1 LASANVRLEKQARE
15 LALVQEKLARILD
28 SAPQA
33 ASDVEGWA
41 VAMAGEVRRALGAL
55 ELGVFALRGSAFE
68 ALSSDG
74 DGIPPPDPLKLEA
87 TASGEIPLV
96 APNQRTTI
104 PLKGPTGQLYGALV
118 ILLPRAL
125 KEDERR
131 LLVGFAQQLGGALE
145 MKRLRS
151 DLHAA
156 AASRAA
162 SLREYHERGIAT
174 LQICGA
180 CSRCFDHTATVCTLC
195 GGELHSPRAV
205 PFKLLDRYR
214 FENLLGQG
222 GMGMVLAARDE
233 RLERDVAIKLIKPDQ
248 LADDRTRVRFEQEA
262 RTIARIA
269 HRNVVA
275 VFDSGELEDGT
286 AYLVME
292 RLEGCD
298 LASLIALAGPGRP
311 EEVAA
316 LVRQTSAALSAAHGE
331 GIIHRDI
338 KPQNIFREATA
349 GPRLAFKVLDFGL
362 AKSLGAEG
370 GLTLTGTV
378 VGTPAYMSPEQVR
391 GSVLDA
397 RTDLYSL
404 AVVVYEALT
413 GARLVDTDDIG
424 SAFLTVATSVPL
436 APSALAAGLSKEVDA
451 LLLAALEKDRE
462 RRPHDIAAWGEA
474 LGAALEA
481 SGDAATTTAGWVA
494 GSLIAFD

>member
-1 LASANVRLEKQARE
+1 
-15 LALVQEKLARILD
+15 
-28 SAPQA
+28 
-33 ASDVEGWA
+33 
-41 VAMAGEVRRALGAL
+41 M
-55 ELGVFALRGSAFE
+55 
-68 ALSSDG
+68 
-74 DGIPPPDPLKLEA
+74 
-87 TASGEIPLV
+87 
-96 APNQRTTI
+96 
-104 PLKGPTGQLYGALV
+104 
-118 ILLPRAL
+118 
-125 KEDERR
+125 
-131 LLVGFAQQLGGALE
+131 GFAQQLGAALE

-162 SLREYHERGIAT
+162 SLREYHDRGIAT
-174 LQICGA
+174 LQVCGS

-195 GGELHSPRAV
+195 GGELHAPRAV
-205 PFKLLDRYR
+205 PYKLLDRYR

-262 RTIARIA
+262 RTIARIS

-298 LASLIALAGPGRP
+298 LASLIALAGRGRP

-316 LVRQTSAALSAAHGE
+316 LVRQSAAALSAAHRE

-338 KPQNIFREATA
+338 KPQNIFREAAA
-349 GPRLAFKVLDFGL
+349 GSRLAFKVLDFGL

-391 GSVLDA
+391 GSVLDV
-397 RTDLYSL
+397 RTDVYSL

-413 GARLVDTDDIG
+413 GTRLVDTDDIG
-424 SAFLTVATSVPL
+424 SAFLTVATSIPL
-436 APSALAAGLSKEVDA
+436 PPSAIVTGIPDEVDA
-451 LLLAALEKDRE
+451 LLLAALEKDPAK
-462 RRPHDIAAWGEA
+462 RPHDIAAWGEA
-474 LGAALEA
+474 LGAALERHA
-481 SGDAATTTAGWVA
+481 AQATGDEATTAGWVA
-494 GSLIAFD
+494 GSLITFD